1 MNLQQLKENSQDRRI
16 SSDTMKLYT
25 NQVKMHAYGLRTITI
40 LVEMLMMTKILS
52 NSVHSA
58 ISNIIQQV
66 PQMNSMMPIQH
77 VERVCG

>member
-16 SSDTMKLYT
+16 SSDTMKLNT
-25 NQVKMHAYGLRTITI
+25 NQVKMYAYGLRTITI
-40 LVEMLMMTKILS
+40 LVEMFMMTKILS